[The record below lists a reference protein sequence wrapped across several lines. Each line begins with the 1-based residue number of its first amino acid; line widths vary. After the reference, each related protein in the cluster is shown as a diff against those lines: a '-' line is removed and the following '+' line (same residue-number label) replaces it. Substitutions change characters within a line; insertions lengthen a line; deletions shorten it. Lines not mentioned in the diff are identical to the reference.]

1 MRGMC
6 WRKFSVGESVFNFF
20 GSRSIDLVLCVS
32 EQSQVPSLPCALE
45 RQELKLDLNI
55 GNILGSSTSL
65 TVLVLLWLIFFV
77 YAKCLPLEA
86 FSLPCIMLLR
96 A

>member
-1 MRGMC
+1 MLAQVFRRGNP
-6 WRKFSVGESVFNFF
+6 FSTSLAC
-20 GSRSIDLVLCVS
+20 RSIDLVLCVS
-32 EQSQVPSLPCALE
+32 EQSQIPSLPCALE